1 MKMILMDQ
9 MDMMTMNTENLYDSY
24 SEYLMS
30 TMQSMISYSE
40 KISKDLSEIHID
52 DVHEHIRKIREE
64 KIDRIL
70 NEST

>member
-1 MKMILMDQ
+1 MDQ

-30 TMQSMISYSE
+30 TI
-40 KISKDLSEIHID
+40 EIHID
-52 DVHEHIRKIREE
+52 DVHEDIRKIREE

-70 NEST
+70 NESQDRDNKRIN